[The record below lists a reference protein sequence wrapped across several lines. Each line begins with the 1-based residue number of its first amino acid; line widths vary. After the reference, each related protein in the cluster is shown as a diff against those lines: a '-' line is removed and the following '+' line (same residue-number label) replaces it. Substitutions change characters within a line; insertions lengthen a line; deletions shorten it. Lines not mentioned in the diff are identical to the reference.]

1 MLKRRKILQGIFTV
15 LVIISFFVTAVVGV
29 FLVTNYYNI
38 GKMARV
44 GAIIKK
50 QYLGDVSV
58 EQMMEGAVR
67 GMVESLDDPYSI
79 YMNKEEYKEFYQH
92 IEGSIGGIGV
102 SVAIKEGKFVVYSVI
117 SGTPAFK
124 AGVLKGDIIFK
135 VNDKLTG
142 DMQFEETI
150 NKMRGEPGTPL
161 QLTVLR
167 EGNLKEFTL
176 YREKIEVPTVES
188 KVLADQIGYLRLT
201 LFAGNSDEA
210 LVEHLDKL
218 KEQKI
223 KGLVLDLRD
232 NPGGD
237 METAVNIAK
246 YFVPEGPILYVLNK
260 NGTMDEVINEAPVE
274 LGIPLT
280 VLINGYSA
288 SASEILAGAIKD
300 TKSGILIGEKSFGK
314 ALVQVLVDLGHNEA
328 MKLTTAK
335 YLTPNKHDIQAKGI
349 LPDYT
354 VEFKEDD
361 KEDLQLNKAL
371 EVVKKQIK

>member
-1 MLKRRKILQGIFTV
+1 MLKRRKILQSIFTV
-15 LVIISFFVTAVVGV
+15 LVVISFFVTAVVGV
-29 FLVTNYYNI
+29 FFTTNYYNI

-67 GMVESLDDPYSI
+67 GMVDSLNDPYSI
-79 YMNKEEYKEFYQH
+79 YMNREEYKEFYQH

-117 SGTPAFK
+117 NGTPAFK

-188 KVLADQIGYLRLT
+188 KVLADQIGYLQLT

-274 LGIPLT
+274 LGIPLV

-371 EVVKKQIK
+371 EVLKKQIK